1 MDFRQLEVFCAVV
14 EWNSFS
20 MAAVHLNVSQ
30 PTISNHLT
38 NLESFLG
45 TKLIARTTKTLSLT
59 DQGREFYHYAKQ
71 LLRLRDK
78 TLGEFLYMNNKKLL
92 LGVSSVP
99 GVFLMPEYVAK
110 FKSIHPD
117 IVFDITQSDS
127 RRIISKIEDGI
138 LDMGIVGS
146 KMSTD
151 ELITLPIYKDEMMIA
166 APNTEK
172 YREFKETNAPVKE
185 ILKSPYIVRED
196 GSATRTDTESYM
208 HSVGLDPSNLNIVAH
223 MDNLSA
229 ILSSIENGL
238 GISILSDLVTK
249 KSVERGSMLT
259 FPLTKSG
266 TFRQYYLIYRKE
278 KEEISPY
285 REFIEFIRNL

>member
-20 MAAVHLNVSQ
+20 LAAVHLNVSQ

-45 TKLIARTTKTLSLT
+45 TKLIQRTTKTLSLT
-59 DQGREFYHYAKQ
+59 EQGREFYHYAKQ

-99 GVFLMPEYVAK
+99 GSFLLPAYIAG
-110 FKSIHPD
+110 FKEKYPD

-127 RRIISKIEDGI
+127 RRIISRIEDGI

-146 KMSTD
+146 KLSTD
-151 ELITLPIYKDEMMIA
+151 DLVTLPIYKDEMLIA
-166 APNTEK
+166 TPNTEK
-172 YREFKETNAPVKE
+172 YREFKETNAPIKE

-196 GSATRTDTESYM
+196 GSATRSDTESFLSSIGM
-208 HSVGLDPSNLNIVAH
+208 DPSSLNTVAH
-223 MDNLSA
+223 MDNLTT
-229 ILSSIENGL
+229 IIGSIESGL
-238 GISILSDLVTK
+238 GISILSKLVTE
-249 KSVERGSMLT
+249 KSVNQGTMLT

-266 TFRQYYLIYRKE
+266 THRQYYLIYRKE
-278 KEEISPY
+278 KEDISPY
-285 REFIEFIRNL
+285 REFIQYIK